1 MSTIKEP
8 VAAETSLS
16 LADGE
21 KLLTFYETMLAA
33 ARGEDWD
40 MLAEVERQAAAVRDA
55 ALAHPNAEPTT
66 DDAAALADL
75 LTRVQALDRD
85 IRDIVEPAREEAR
98 RQLAAEV
105 KGRAVRDAY
114 RSGGGDA
121 GG

>member
-1 MSTIKEP
+1 METLKEP

-21 KLLTFYETMLAA
+21 KLLAFYETMLAA

-55 ALAHPNAEPTT
+55 ALARPAVETAT
-66 DDAAALADL
+66 DDAAALTDL

-98 RQLAAEV
+98 QQLAAEV
-105 KGRAVRDAY
+105 KGRAVRAAY
-114 RSGGGDA
+114 GPGGGGA
-121 GG
+121 GS